1 MPPLLPILLLAASAV
16 TPYDLVIRNEHV
28 IDGTGSP
35 CR

>member
-16 TPYDLVIRNEHV
+16 TPYDLVIRNGHV
-28 IDGTGSP
+28 IDGTGSL